1 MRIVIPK
8 DLEKLKTLH
17 AGDVVELT
25 GIIYTSRDAAHLRME
40 QMMKMVRSFQ

>member
-1 MRIVIPK
+1 MRIEIPK

-25 GIIYTSRDAAHLRME
+25 GIIYTSRDAAHLRITTL
-40 QMMKMVRSFQ
+40 